1 MTAGQHRN
9 GTRKVGRAAGP
20 VIGGRHAAGRPADGA
35 NDPTAGRHAD
45 VGPGAGRYG
54 GADVTIPG
62 GLSLDIPPG
71 RHSAPK
77 RSFLRRKTA
86 RFRAG
91 KAVPAAALAAALA
104 VGAGAYGVMST
115 NARPPG
121 EQAAN
126 LAVVPSGGYTL
137 ATGGALA
144 AASSGKKQSS
154 DAFGGLTGAV
164 AAGMLRSQ
172 DVLAGVAKSVAA
184 AQAAAQP
191 TATASPSPVVTPSP
205 QASSPAA
212 TPTVA
217 PPAATTPAPA
227 TSSPTATSLTCN
239 TSDGLLPDNVTAIVS
254 FLVANGYSD
263 NAAAGIAGNM
273 YQESKGNPESEGDGG
288 GGLIGWTPLPA
299 GFVTG
304 NPAADLQTQL
314 SAVLTFNQQ
323 WSQYLPALNDAAT
336 PADAADIYVTDFER
350 AGIPAA
356 STREAAAQDVASACG
371 I

>member
-1 MTAGQHRN
+1 M
-9 GTRKVGRAAGP
+9 
-20 VIGGRHAAGRPADGA
+20 
-35 NDPTAGRHAD
+35 
-45 VGPGAGRYG
+45 
-54 GADVTIPG
+54 
-62 GLSLDIPPG
+62 
-71 RHSAPK
+71 
-77 RSFLRRKTA
+77 
-86 RFRAG
+86 
-91 KAVPAAALAAALA
+91 AAALA
-104 VGAGAYGVMST
+104 VGAAAYGVMSIHDQ
-115 NARPPG
+115 PPG

-126 LAVVPSGGYTL
+126 LAIVPSGGYTL
-137 ATGGALA
+137 AGGALA
-144 AASSGKKQSS
+144 AVGSSKLSGAGAGKQSS
-154 DAFGGLTGAV
+154 DASGGLTGAV

-172 DVLAGVAKSVAA
+172 HVLAGVAKSAAA

-191 TATASPSPVVTPSP
+191 TATASPAATAATSPAVTPSP

-217 PPAATTPAPA
+217 SSPAATTAPA
-227 TSSPTATSLTCN
+227 TGKATTTSVTCD
-239 TSDGLLPDNVTAIVS
+239 TSAGLLPENVTAIVS

-304 NPAADLQTQL
+304 DPAADLQTQL

-323 WSQYLPALNDAAT
+323 WSQYLPELNDAAT
-336 PADAADIYVTDFER
+336 PADAAAIYVTDFER

-356 STREAAAQDVASACG
+356 STRETAAQDVASACG

>member
-1 MTAGQHRN
+1 M
-9 GTRKVGRAAGP
+9 
-20 VIGGRHAAGRPADGA
+20 
-35 NDPTAGRHAD
+35 
-45 VGPGAGRYG
+45 
-54 GADVTIPG
+54 TIPG
-62 GLSLDIPPG
+62 GLSLDIPQG
-71 RHSAPK
+71 RHSAAK

-91 KAVPAAALAAALA
+91 KAVPAAAVAAALA
-104 VGAGAYGVMST
+104 VGAAAYGVMAT
-115 NARPPG
+115 HDRPPG
-121 EQAAN
+121 ELAAN
-126 LAVVPSGGYTL
+126 LATVPSGGYTL
-137 ATGGALA
+137 ASGGTLTAVG
-144 AASSGKKQSS
+144 SGKKQSS
-154 DAFGGLTGAV
+154 DASGGLTGAL
-164 AAGMLRSQ
+164 AAGLIRSQ
-172 DVLAGVAKSVAA
+172 DVLADVAKSAAA
-184 AQAAAQP
+184 AQAAAKP
-191 TATASPSPVVTPSP
+191 TASTSPAATASPSPAVTPSP

-212 TPTVA
+212 APTVA
-217 PPAATTPAPA
+217 PPAATTAAPA
-227 TSSPTATSLTCN
+227 TSKPTATSLTCN

-304 NPAADLQTQL
+304 DPAADLQTQL
-314 SAVLTFNQQ
+314 AAVLTFNEQ